1 MVFTGSFSLDGSTCQ
16 RAHDDTNPW
25 NNDVLSWID
34 SNEFMEDG
42 GYVSN
47 IGDIATIH
55 IRNDY
60 LAKDIAFIKT
70 IFGLYS
76 EHGINQVEIV
86 PFEGW
91 QNEIKKRN
99 N

>member
-1 MVFTGSFSLDGSTCQ
+1 MTRQ
-16 RAHDDTNPW
+16 RCHACTKTNTSIR
-25 NNDVLSWID
+25 VS
-34 SNEFMEDG
+34 
-42 GYVSN
+42 SN

-55 IRNDY
+55 IRDGY

-91 QNEIKKRN
+91 NIELEKHN

>member
-1 MVFTGSFSLDGSTCQ
+1 MFFTGSLSLDGMTCQ
-16 RAHDDTNPW
+16 RAHTDSDPW
-25 NNDVLSWID
+25 NDDVLSWID
-34 SNEFMEDG
+34 SNEFLEDG

-55 IRNDY
+55 IRNGY
-60 LAKDIAFIKT
+60 LAKDIVFIKT

>member
-1 MVFTGSFSLDGSTCQ
+1 MFFTGSFSLDGFTCQ
-16 RAHDDTNPW
+16 RAHDDNDPW
-25 NNDVLSWID
+25 NDDVLSWID
-34 SNEFMEDG
+34 NNEFLEDG

-55 IRNDY
+55 IRNGY
-60 LAKDIAFIKT
+60 LAKDITFIKT

-91 QNEIKKRN
+91 QNEIKNCN

>member
-1 MVFTGSFSLDGSTCQ
+1 MFFTGSFSLDGFTCQ
-16 RAHDDTNPW
+16 RAHEDDDPW
-25 NNDVLSWID
+25 NDDVLSWID
-34 SNEFMEDG
+34 NNEFLEDG

-55 IRNDY
+55 IRNGY
-60 LAKDIAFIKT
+60 LAKDITFIKT

-86 PFEGW
+86 PFDGW

>member
-1 MVFTGSFSLDGSTCQ
+1 MFFTGSFSLDGFTCQ
-16 RAHDDTNPW
+16 RAHDDNDPW
-25 NNDVLSWID
+25 DDNVISWID
-34 SNEFMEDG
+34 SNEFWEDG

-55 IRNDY
+55 IRNGY
-60 LAKDIAFIKT
+60 LAKDITFIKT

-86 PFEGW
+86 PFDGW